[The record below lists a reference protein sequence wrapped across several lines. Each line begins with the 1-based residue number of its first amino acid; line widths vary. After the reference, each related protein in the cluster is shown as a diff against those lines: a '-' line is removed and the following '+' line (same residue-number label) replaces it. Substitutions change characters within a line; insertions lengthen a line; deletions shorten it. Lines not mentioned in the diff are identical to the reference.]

1 MNYIEHHH
9 HSITTVNMTP
19 VDQLTYEQALA
30 ELEQILR
37 EMQSDQC
44 DIDKLSEKTRRAAA
58 LLACCRAKLTA
69 TEAELKQILDSIDP
83 AE

>member
-1 MNYIEHHH
+1 
-9 HSITTVNMTP
+9 MTP